1 MTGAEHD
8 GEQDAGLEASSRELP
23 WLELSGRTAVVTGS
37 SSGVGREIALE
48 LARAGAD
55 IVVHC
60 RARKELA
67 AQTADAIR
75 ALGRQAIVVVA
86 DLTDSTTLDPLVDI
100 TWQWRDGIDIW
111 VNNAGADVLTT
122 EYRRRPFEEKLDVLW
137 RVDVLGT
144 VQLSRRVGARMSERT
159 HERDAAIVNIGWD
172 QVEFGMGGDSGE
184 MFSTIKGA
192 VMAFS
197 KSLARSL
204 APRVRVNCVA
214 PGWIRTAWGESAD
227 EYWQRR
233 AVGESL
239 VGRWGEPGDV
249 ARAVRFLAS
258 PSSSFITGQTLPVNG
273 GFRTN
278 RE

>member
-111 VNNAGADVLTT
+111 VNNAGADV
-122 EYRRRPFEEKLDVLW
+122 
-137 RVDVLGT
+137 
-144 VQLSRRVGARMSERT
+144 
-159 HERDAAIVNIGWD
+159 
-172 QVEFGMGGDSGE
+172 
-184 MFSTIKGA
+184 
-192 VMAFS
+192 
-197 KSLARSL
+197 
-204 APRVRVNCVA
+204 
-214 PGWIRTAWGESAD
+214 
-227 EYWQRR
+227 
-233 AVGESL
+233 
-239 VGRWGEPGDV
+239 
-249 ARAVRFLAS
+249 
-258 PSSSFITGQTLPVNG
+258 
-273 GFRTN
+273 
-278 RE
+278 